1 MLSAVVGNVYDD
13 ADASGD
19 KTGGDNELGGW
30 TVFLD
35 LDNSGTLNNK
45 PDGTPEPSVET
56 DPITGEYTFNAVSPG
71 LYRVSEIV
79 QAGWT
84 PTAPAS
90 QYVTVADSDSKADFF
105 NFAGGDIVGTVWND
119 INQDRIR
126 DVDPGTGA
134 FTDPGLAGWTVFLDL
149 NPHGGGGTN
158 GIIDLGEPVTVT
170 DEFGQ
175 YSFSDLPAGSYEVT
189 EILPDGW
196 VTDVDTKQTVEV
208 VALGTA
214 TQDFINFSLSNG
226 SIRGTVW
233 NDMNVDGIRQIDPST
248 GAFTEPGLADWT
260 IFLDVTNFGILDP
273 GEIFTLTDA
282 DGNYGFVSLPE
293 GSYEVTEVLPPGW
306 NVAPTPADVPW
317 EYGTRQTVE
326 VFAGENS
333 TALDFANFT
342 ILNGSIRGTVW
353 NDLNRDGVRNTSLSG
368 AFTDPGLAV
377 WTVYLDLNRNSVF
390 DAAEPTA
397 LTDVD
402 GSYVFADLQVGDY
415 DVIEILPSGW
425 ETAPTFGDNQTVTV
439 FSGAESLASDFANFE
454 LASAVVGSV
463 SGIVWNDLNGNG
475 LFEGTE
481 PGLEGWTLFVDLDSD
496 GVLNGA
502 EPQATTGTDG
512 SYSILGVAPGTISI
526 VEVVKS
532 GWHVTAPLTEKR
544 SLTLRNGENAAGIN
558 YGNQQLR
565 DSAIRGVVFA
575 DTNKDGLRSASER
588 GLAGIT
594 VYLDLNNNDSPDPS
608 EPQMKTSEDL
618 YYTPTVDEAG
628 TYSFTHLGTGTYTVR
643 QVLPA
648 VLSSTPPTQFEH
660 TVSIIAAEDRAG
672 VDFADVYRPN
682 EIHGVKFNDANSDHV
697 KGPGE
702 AGINGTTIFIDLNRN
717 NLLDAGEP
725 TTVTHNVDGI
735 DGVYVFTGLTPGAY
749 VVREVATPGYG
760 QTYPT
765 TTGGILLPA
774 GVSNPAQGNVSP
786 VIIEKSLAA
795 GEKYR
800 TTVSL
805 TLPNTGALTNAV
817 DVFLLFDDTGSFVNN
832 SPIIRGAFPTIISD
846 LQSSLPGIDLGF
858 GVGRFEEYANFAY
871 EYSTGRPFVL
881 NQPIVAAST
890 AGYMTAIDAALN
902 RTTPG
907 YGGDG
912 PETDI
917 EALYQLVTGL
927 GFDGNNNGSVMDSGA
942 AGLASTQLSPGNSGD
957 VPSFAAPGTV
967 GGAGFRAGALPVIL
981 LATDI
986 GFAYQPKGEMSITG
1000 VNGLSLPVSALTGTS
1015 RPSTPF
1021 NAGAG
1026 LQETITGLNALGAL
1040 VIGLGT
1046 NTQTNID
1053 PRQGLEAISKL
1064 TGATNQSM
1072 VDIPNGTPNPIKPN
1086 EPLYFQ
1092 ISSGFANSVAT
1103 GIQNAIQ
1110 NAVTNVAVNMT
1121 VQSSDPRV
1129 KITNYTGTRTGL
1141 IAGQTGTFD
1150 IEFVGDG
1157 IPHRFDLQFVREGT
1171 SVVLGSIPVVLG
1183 TPIPGNGYH
1192 FDDLAEGEIERE
1204 DHFGDTASVP
1214 NVAPSFVKGANQL
1227 LAEDSGT
1234 QTVTGWATNIS
1245 PGSLGES
1252 GQVVDFIVTSDNP
1265 GLFSTSPQISPDGT
1279 LTFTSALNASGIAVV
1294 TVTLHDDGGTS
1305 DGGIDTS
1312 SPQEFTITVTPV
1324 NDTPTDISLSNSSV
1338 AENAGAG
1345 ALVGTLSGTDP
1356 DAGDSLSFSLP
1367 SGLGDNS
1374 AFTISGTTLRA
1385 NASFNFETKSSYS
1398 ITVRV
1403 TDTGDKTFDKVF
1415 TISVTNVTELNGID
1429 VQNGQ
1434 TQRSYLN
1441 ALDVVFDQS
1450 GGLMDLINNG
1460 RLQLTR
1466 FDLNGLNGS
1475 PPMSLPPRTVVGN
1488 NIRFDFGPQ
1497 GIGGNRNT
1505 NAGDGYYELGVDMD
1519 GNGSFESKKYFH
1531 RLLGD
1536 VNGDGVVSS
1545 SDKIQVLLASGSS
1558 SAESDVNGDG
1568 LVNILDTSLV
1578 SRAVGRKL
1586 KGGLFRDD

>member
-306 NVAPTPADVPW
+306 NVAATPADVPW

-786 VIIEKSLAA
+786 VIIERSLAA

-1374 AFTISGTTLRA
+1374 AFTISGTTLSA
-1385 NASFNFETKSSYS
+1385 NASFNFEAKSSYS

-1403 TDTGDKTFDKVF
+1403 TDTGGETFDKVF

-1434 TQRSYLN
+1434 TQRSYLS

-1475 PPMSLPPRTVVGN
+1475 PMSLPPGAVVGN
-1488 NIRFDFGPQ
+1488 NIRFDFGVQ

-1505 NAGDGYYELGVDMD
+1505 NAGDGYYELGIDMD

>member
-1 MLSAVVGNVYDD
+1 M
-13 ADASGD
+13 
-19 KTGGDNELGGW
+19 
-30 TVFLD
+30 
-35 LDNSGTLNNK
+35 
-45 PDGTPEPSVET
+45 
-56 DPITGEYTFNAVSPG
+56 
-71 LYRVSEIV
+71 
-79 QAGWT
+79 
-84 PTAPAS
+84 
-90 QYVTVADSDSKADFF
+90 
-105 NFAGGDIVGTVWND
+105 
-119 INQDRIR
+119 
-126 DVDPGTGA
+126 
-134 FTDPGLAGWTVFLDL
+134 FLDL

-1026 LQETITGLNALGAL
+1026 L
-1040 VIGLGT
+1040 
-1046 NTQTNID
+1046 
-1053 PRQGLEAISKL
+1053 
-1064 TGATNQSM
+1064 
-1072 VDIPNGTPNPIKPN
+1072 
-1086 EPLYFQ
+1086 
-1092 ISSGFANSVAT
+1092 
-1103 GIQNAIQ
+1103 
-1110 NAVTNVAVNMT
+1110 
-1121 VQSSDPRV
+1121 
-1129 KITNYTGTRTGL
+1129 
-1141 IAGQTGTFD
+1141 
-1150 IEFVGDG
+1150 
-1157 IPHRFDLQFVREGT
+1157 
-1171 SVVLGSIPVVLG
+1171 
-1183 TPIPGNGYH
+1183 
-1192 FDDLAEGEIERE
+1192 
-1204 DHFGDTASVP
+1204 
-1214 NVAPSFVKGANQL
+1214 
-1227 LAEDSGT
+1227 
-1234 QTVTGWATNIS
+1234 
-1245 PGSLGES
+1245 
-1252 GQVVDFIVTSDNP
+1252 
-1265 GLFSTSPQISPDGT
+1265 
-1279 LTFTSALNASGIAVV
+1279 
-1294 TVTLHDDGGTS
+1294 
-1305 DGGIDTS
+1305 
-1312 SPQEFTITVTPV
+1312 
-1324 NDTPTDISLSNSSV
+1324 
-1338 AENAGAG
+1338 
-1345 ALVGTLSGTDP
+1345 
-1356 DAGDSLSFSLP
+1356 
-1367 SGLGDNS
+1367 
-1374 AFTISGTTLRA
+1374 
-1385 NASFNFETKSSYS
+1385 
-1398 ITVRV
+1398 
-1403 TDTGDKTFDKVF
+1403 
-1415 TISVTNVTELNGID
+1415 
-1429 VQNGQ
+1429 
-1434 TQRSYLN
+1434 
-1441 ALDVVFDQS
+1441 
-1450 GGLMDLINNG
+1450 
-1460 RLQLTR
+1460 
-1466 FDLNGLNGS
+1466 
-1475 PPMSLPPRTVVGN
+1475 
-1488 NIRFDFGPQ
+1488 
-1497 GIGGNRNT
+1497 
-1505 NAGDGYYELGVDMD
+1505 
-1519 GNGSFESKKYFH
+1519 
-1531 RLLGD
+1531 
-1536 VNGDGVVSS
+1536 
-1545 SDKIQVLLASGSS
+1545 
-1558 SAESDVNGDG
+1558 
-1568 LVNILDTSLV
+1568 
-1578 SRAVGRKL
+1578 
-1586 KGGLFRDD
+1586 